1 MNATEVPVARPS
13 STVILARD
21 GGAAPEI
28 CLVRRHA
35 KATFG
40 GAYVFPGGVVDA
52 ADHMIDLQYV
62 DIDPADAD
70 RILDVKGDGLGYYV
84 AAVRELFEE
93 SGVLMAEQVS
103 CDDDLDE
110 ARLALNS
117 GKLEWNRFVAE
128 KRLRL
133 ACSSLKYF
141 SHWITPDVI
150 AKRFSTRFFLARMPD
165 DQHACHDDGELT
177 DAIWATA
184 ESALASARNGE
195 LSLHFPTVKTIEQLA
210 RFPTVDDL
218 EAWASRCEKS
228 GVVAIHPVMPGG
240 NPKAQPKIRKIG
252 ELPAE

>member
-1 MNATEVPVARPS
+1 M
-13 STVILARD
+13 
-21 GGAAPEI
+21 
-28 CLVRRHA
+28 RRHA

-52 ADHMIDLQYV
+52 TDHTIDRQYV
-62 DIDPADAD
+62 DISPGDAD
-70 RILDVKGDGLGYYV
+70 RILDLDGEGLGYYV

-93 SGVLMAEQVS
+93 SGVLMATHLD

-117 GKLEWNRFVAE
+117 GTLEWNRFVAGN
-128 KRLRL
+128 RLKL
-133 ACSSLKYF
+133 ACSSLRYF

-150 AKRFSTRFFLARMPD
+150 PKRFSTRFFLARMPD
-165 DQHACHDDGELT
+165 EQEACHDDGELT
-177 DAIWATA
+177 DAIWTTA
-184 ESALASARNGE
+184 EGALSAASDGK
-195 LSLHFPTVKTIEQLA
+195 LSLHFPTIKTIEQLA

-240 NPKAQPKIRKIG
+240 SPTAHPEIRHIEG
-252 ELPAE
+252 RPTE